1 MKVTKIITLGGLFLI
16 GTVAGIIGI
25 NLYSGALFAGNTKAS
40 GFPIDANG
48 GSAAPAA
55 ATPDLPPDWG
65 TLLGDPAKLAELT
78 AKGATGAKVCAAC
91 HDITTAGAN
100 KTGPALAGVVGRT
113 AGTHPGFAYSDA
125 MKGFGKSWSL
135 DELNTYLKDPKATV
149 PGNKMAFAGIKKQE
163 DRIAV
168 IAYLRSIS
176 PSAPAL
182 PAPGANAPAAPAAN
196 AAANA
201 TDASANATAPAK

>member
-1 MKVTKIITLGGLFLI
+1 MKITKILTLGGLFLV

-25 NLYSGALFAGNTKAS
+25 NLYSGALYASSTKAS
-40 GFPIDANG
+40 GFPIDPNG

-65 TLLGDPAKLAELT
+65 TLFGDPAKLAELT
-78 AKGATGAKVCAAC
+78 TKGANAAKVCAAC
-91 HDITTAGAN
+91 HDITPAGAN

-125 MKGFGKSWSL
+125 MKGFGKQWTL
-135 DELNTYLKDPKATV
+135 DELNTYLKDPKAAV
-149 PGNKMAFAGIKKQE
+149 PGNKMAFAGIKKQD
-163 DRIAV
+163 DRVAV

-182 PAPGANAPAAPAAN
+182 PAPGANAAPAADAPAD
-196 AAANA
+196 AA
-201 TDASANATAPAK
+201 ANATAPAK